1 MPLAHRRARPW
12 TIVTAPLPQ
21 AARRSSTPASTPPTP
36 MPAFNTNPATC
47 AYAEHETYHGLREQA
62 RLGRQREIE
71 ALLMTRA
78 ARRKTGNG
86 STHSADSAAR
96 THTRAHHPIL

>member
-1 MPLAHRRARPW
+1 
-12 TIVTAPLPQ
+12 
-21 AARRSSTPASTPPTP
+21 

-86 STHSADSAAR
+86 STHSLIR
-96 THTRAHHPIL
+96 RLGRIRALTILSYKEVTASFSDRGM